1 MSQPIVEVRDY
12 TINEDDFAAYC
23 EWAETLAAPWLKENL
38 DLVGFWL
45 ATDDPAE
52 VTGVDPHVS
61 KHGQANVHWMIRWDS
76 REAREERWQTWTK
89 NPGWEA
95 IWAKHPNP
103 SAYLQMNVRFMTT
116 V

>member
-61 KHGQANVHWMIRWDS
+61 KHGQANVHWMIR
-76 REAREERWQTWTK
+76 
-89 NPGWEA
+89 
-95 IWAKHPNP
+95 
-103 SAYLQMNVRFMTT
+103 
-116 V
+116 

>member
-52 VTGVDPHVS
+52 VTGVDP
-61 KHGQANVHWMIRWDS
+61 MF
-76 REAREERWQTWTK
+76 
-89 NPGWEA
+89 
-95 IWAKHPNP
+95 PNTGR
-103 SAYLQMNVRFMTT
+103 QMCTG
-116 V
+116 

>member
-52 VTGVDPHVS
+52 VTGLTP
-61 KHGQANVHWMIRWDS
+61 MF
-76 REAREERWQTWTK
+76 
-89 NPGWEA
+89 
-95 IWAKHPNP
+95 PNTGR
-103 SAYLQMNVRFMTT
+103 QMCTG
-116 V
+116 